1 VCRYST
7 FRSLGTPLV
16 DCQAELHD
24 IHQTNDV
31 TLPKRGSTYPSH
43 KKAVL
48 QLRIE
53 RGGTGL
59 ASVALVSTEKRLA
72 LARRSPSSIRVVRTV
87 SPLREEY
94 RCHQSTRPVTRRA
107 RPTMGPTTIPVKT
120 RLALV
125 TMSGIDIFGM
135 RAENGVRWWWL
146 VVKKQA

>member
-7 FRSLGTPLV
+7 FRSLGTPSV
-16 DCQAELHD
+16 GRQAELHN
-24 IHQTNDV
+24 IHQTTDV
-31 TLPKRGSTYPSH
+31 TLPKRGSTHLSH

-53 RGGTGL
+53 RGATGL

-72 LARRSPSSIRVVRTV
+72 LPRRSPSSIRVVRTV
-87 SPLREEY
+87 SALRKAR
-94 RCHQSTRPVTRRA
+94 RCHQNARPVTRRA

-125 TMSGIDIFGM
+125 TTSGIDICAR

-146 VVKKQA
+146 VVKRQA